1 MSHLYLMSSF
11 WLCGG
16 VGRAARMSTLFTS
29 SVTDSA
35 RAKNYLEQNYNLSE
49 DHTDECARYPLAPL
63 LAFYL
68 SDHWIAPLQMSL
80 RSTVCAVLKVGE

>member
-29 SVTDSA
+29 SVTDSV
-35 RAKNYLEQNYNLSE
+35 RVKHSLEQNYNLFE
-49 DHTDECARYPLAPL
+49 DHIDECARFTHWL
-63 LAFYL
+63 LCGLFIFL
-68 SDHWIAPLQMSL
+68 
-80 RSTVCAVLKVGE
+80 TTG